1 MRKDV
6 QEFILADKE
15 RKRFLREQPIWYR
28 RLARKPD
35 DLASF
40 QLEMMDFYE
49 KTIPH
54 RVNQF
59 TNGIQMAQMMMQMF
73 QAMRT
78 KD

>member
-1 MRKDV
+1 MRKEV
-6 QEFILADKE
+6 QEFISANEE
-15 RKRFLREQPIWYR
+15 RKRFIREQTIWYR
-28 RLARKPD
+28 RLSRKPD
-35 DLASF
+35 DLSSF

-54 RVNQF
+54 RVNQL

>member
-1 MRKDV
+1 MRKEV
-6 QEFILADKE
+6 QEFISANEE
-15 RKRFLREQPIWYR
+15 RKRFIREQPIWYR
-28 RLARKPD
+28 RLSRKPD
-35 DLASF
+35 DLSSF
-40 QLEMMDFYE
+40 QLEMMNFYE

-73 QAMRT
+73 HAMRT